1 MQQMFDVKEWAMQIQ
16 TLKQKP
22 LCLFGANLGVTMYA
36 IGWKWKNLQKM
47 IIVRNDKE
55 ITCGR
60 SHQSKKDRQYTGPT
74 EKGQIMF
81 YKHFIETKDRATRIP
96 LNTGGER

>member
-36 IGWKWKNLQKM
+36 IGWKWKN
-47 IIVRNDKE
+47 
-55 ITCGR
+55 
-60 SHQSKKDRQYTGPT
+60 
-74 EKGQIMF
+74 
-81 YKHFIETKDRATRIP
+81 
-96 LNTGGER
+96 